1 MDLCA
6 DYVEWVLTE
15 VDPPSDPGPILVSAL
30 GGTAA
35 SVIDPLASKLGWS
48 ITTNQWRPD
57 DLPSWGP
64 DPALQR
70 CVSNRESGCRL
81 RRQPRRGM
89 GW

>member
-57 DLPSWGP
+57 DLPSWGLIRRCSAMRQQSRERLST
-64 DPALQR
+64 PA
-70 CVSNRESGCRL
+70 
-81 RRQPRRGM
+81 PA
-89 GW
+89 